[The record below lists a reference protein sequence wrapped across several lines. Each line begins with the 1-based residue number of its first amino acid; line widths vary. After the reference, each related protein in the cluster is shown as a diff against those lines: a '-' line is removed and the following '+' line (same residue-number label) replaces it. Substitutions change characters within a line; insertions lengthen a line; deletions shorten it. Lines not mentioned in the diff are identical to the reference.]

1 MELDVVTAVVVE
13 CEPRC
18 DPLPSLMRRVISQ
31 KSSLRHLV
39 GEAFPQSTTQRT
51 GQIVRKRTSDRVM
64 PLIVLFL
71 AGILLSGIR
80 DLKAA
85 DLSGAAVKESIERGC
100 KFLISQQAAGGHWEI
115 GSDGDRVGVTSLA
128 VMALLNSGMSPQDE
142 RVKRGLNY
150 LRSIPRE
157 PGALGNHETY
167 QISLVIMALVA
178 AKENS
183 VDAVRIAQL
192 AQRLEAG
199 QNKGGDAAG
208 GWGYGL
214 NNGNGAGGDPSNSQF
229 AVLGLREAV
238 DAGASVSPETWER
251 ARKYWERAQNGDGGW
266 GYGNTQNTSASK
278 GSMTVAGISSLVICE
293 QMLRT
298 DDGVAPDGTPPCCQ
312 GTEPN
317 LPLEKGIAWLSKN
330 FAVGHNPGGENGWLL
345 YYIYGVERAGRLSG
359 LRFFGDH
366 DWYREGAA
374 YLVAMQNRVSGFWQG
389 NGSFEGHPIVGTSM
403 ALLFLSKGLAPVLIN
418 KLKYGPRN
426 PQRKFEVPGNDWNR
440 HRRDVRNLVD
450 MVSGLPKWP
459 KLLTTQDLDLARAV
473 ESGGVN
479 SLLQAPVLFMT
490 GEEAPK
496 LSPAEIKLLK
506 DYLQEGGFIFAAPT
520 CTSTKF
526 EAGFRALVEQIMPPG
541 EGELKRLTAEHPV
554 FRSEYP
560 LQAEASPLFG
570 VDFGC
575 RTSIMYSPED
585 LGCLWDYWSRV
596 DPPKR
601 NVNLKGRIIRATQIG
616 VNVLAYATGREPPAK
631 SDIPQVVKENTDFD
645 NIERGLLQIAQI
657 RHDGSWN
664 AAPRALRRLL
674 LALNDTA
681 AMSASTKANELAF
694 ADADIFQYPIIYMH
708 GRNKFSATEAD
719 RQQLR
724 KYLKRGGV
732 LFADSCCG
740 AKPFDKGFREFV
752 AALFPD
758 EKLERIP
765 VDHELFSQK
774 HGRDIRKLKRRMSE
788 GAEGGNALG
797 FVVRDAE
804 PFLEG
809 LVVDGRLAI
818 IYSKYDISCALE
830 RQAAGNCEGYLPE
843 EAVKLAI
850 NVILYSMMEDVRLAT
865 PDKDRN

>member
-1 MELDVVTAVVVE
+1 MDNRSRIRSATVVAGLLLAWIST
-13 CEPRC
+13 
-18 DPLPSLMRRVISQ
+18 PLR
-31 KSSLRHLV
+31 
-39 GEAFPQSTTQRT
+39 
-51 GQIVRKRTSDRVM
+51 
-64 PLIVLFL
+64 
-71 AGILLSGIR
+71 
-80 DLKAA
+80 AA
-85 DLSGAAVKESIERGC
+85 DLSGAAVKESIERGR
-100 KFLISQQAAGGHWEI
+100 KFLLSQQGANGSWDI
-115 GSDGDRVGVTSLA
+115 GIETDRVGGTSLA
-128 VMALLNSGMSPQDE
+128 VMALLNCGMSPQDPA
-142 RVKRGLNY
+142 VKRGLNF
-150 LRSIPRE
+150 LRNVPRD
-157 PGALGNHETY
+157 ASMLGGHETY
-167 QISLVIMALVA
+167 QVSLQIMALVA
-178 AKENS
+178 AKEYT

-192 AQRLEAG
+192 AQRLETG
-199 QNKGGDAAG
+199 QNKGGDVG

-214 NNGNGAGGDPSNSQF
+214 GGGQLFGGDPSNSQF

-238 DAGASVSPETWER
+238 EAGANVSPDTWKR
-251 ARKYWERAQNGDGGW
+251 ARQYWEAAQNGDGGW
-266 GYGNTQNTSASK
+266 SYSNKGNTNPSK

-317 LPLEKGIAWLSKN
+317 EPLDRGIAWMARN

-374 YLVAMQNRVSGFWQG
+374 YLVAMQNGVSGFWPGGG
-389 NGSFEGHPIVGTSM
+389 NYEGNPVVASSM
-403 ALLFLSKGLAPVLIN
+403 ALLFLSKGLAPVLVN
-418 KLKYGPRN
+418 KLKYGPRD
-426 PQRKFEVPGNDWNR
+426 PQRKHEVLGNDWNR

-450 MVSGLPKWP
+450 MISGLPKWP

-479 SLLQAPVLFMT
+479 NLLQAPVLFIT
-490 GEEAPK
+490 GEEAPQ
-496 LSPAEIKLLK
+496 LSAAEVSLLK
-506 DYLQEGGFIFAAPT
+506 EYLQEGGFILAAPT
-520 CTSTKF
+520 CSSKKF
-526 EAGFRALVEQIMPPG
+526 EAGFKSLVEQIMPPG
-541 EGELKRLTAEHPV
+541 EGELKRLQADHPV

-560 LQAEASPLFG
+560 LQADASPLYG

-601 NVNLKGRIIRATQIG
+601 NINLKGRIIRATQIG

-631 SDIPQVVKENTDFD
+631 SDIPQVVKESSEFD

-657 RHDGSWN
+657 RHEGSWN

-681 AMSASTKANELAF
+681 SMSASTKATDLVMSDVN
-694 ADADIFQYPIIYMH
+694 IFQYPIVYMH

-724 KYLKRGGV
+724 KYLERGGV

-740 AKPFDKGFREFV
+740 ARPFDKSFREFV
-752 AALFPD
+752 DSLYRD
-758 EKLERIP
+758 KKLERIP
-765 VDHELFSQK
+765 VEHELFSEK

-788 GAEGGNALG
+788 GAEGGIASG

-804 PFLEG
+804 PFVEG
-809 LVVDGRLAI
+809 LVLDGRLAI

-830 RQAAGNCEGYLPE
+830 RQAAGNCEGYLPDD
-843 EAVKLAI
+843 AVKLATNI
-850 NVILYSMMEDVRLAT
+850 VLYALMEDVRLVVPAA
-865 PDKDRN
+865 P

>member
-1 MELDVVTAVVVE
+1 MAINFITVDAPD
-13 CEPRC
+13 CERST
-18 DPLPSLMRRVISQ
+18 PSGLFRILNRPGLSQTCRRIVQQRRV
-31 KSSLRHLV
+31 L
-39 GEAFPQSTTQRT
+39 
-51 GQIVRKRTSDRVM
+51 RVM
-64 PLIVLFL
+64 LT
-71 AGILLSGIR
+71 ILLVTGVLASGTR
-80 DLKAA
+80 GLQAA
-85 DLSGAAVKESIERGC
+85 DLSGAAIKDSIERGC
-100 KFLISQQAAGGHWEI
+100 KFLISQQAAGGYWEI
-115 GSDGDRVGVTSLA
+115 GSESDRVGVSSLA

-150 LRSIPRE
+150 LRSVSRE

-167 QISLVIMALVA
+167 QVSLLIMALAA
-178 AKENS
+178 AKETS
-183 VDAVRIAQL
+183 VDAVRIAQH
-192 AQRLEAG
+192 AQRIENG
-199 QNKGGDAAG
+199 QNKAGDGVG
-208 GWGYGL
+208 GWGYSLSTGS
-214 NNGNGAGGDPSNSQF
+214 GRVDPSNSQF
-229 AVLGLREAV
+229 AVLALREAV
-238 DAGASVSPETWER
+238 DAGANVSPETWDR
-251 ARKYWERAQNGDGGW
+251 IRKYWERAQNGDGGW
-266 GYGNTQNTSASK
+266 GYENKKDSMPSK
-278 GSMTVAGISSLVICE
+278 GSMTVAGIASLVICE

-298 DDGVAPDGTPPCCQ
+298 DDGVAADGTPPCCQ

-317 LPLEKGIAWLSKN
+317 QPLAKGISWLSRN
-330 FAVGHNPGGENGWLL
+330 FAVGHNPGDNSWLL

-374 YLVAMQNRVSGFWQG
+374 YLLAMQNNVSGFWQG
-389 NGSFEGHPIVGTSM
+389 SGSYEGHPIVGTSM

-418 KLKYGPRN
+418 KLKYGPRD
-426 PQRKFEVPGNDWNR
+426 PQRPLEVVGNDWNR

-450 MVSGLPKWP
+450 MISGLPKWP

-479 SLLQAPVLFMT
+479 ALLQAPVLFMT
-490 GEEAPK
+490 GEEAPR

-506 DYLQEGGFIFAAPT
+506 DYLAEGGFIFAAPT
-520 CTSTKF
+520 CTSNKF
-526 EAGFRALVEQIMPPG
+526 EAGFRAIVEQIMPPG

-560 LQAEASPLFG
+560 LQADASPLFG

-601 NVNLKGRIIRATQIG
+601 NVNLKGRIIRANQIG
-616 VNVLAYATGREPPAK
+616 VNVMAYATGREPPAK
-631 SDIPQVVKENTDFD
+631 SDVPQVVKENTDFD

-674 LALNDTA
+674 LALNETA

-694 ADADIFQYPIIYMH
+694 ADAEIFQYPIIYMH
-708 GRNKFSATEAD
+708 GRNKFSANEAD

-724 KYLKRGGV
+724 KYLQRGGV

-752 AALFPD
+752 ATLYPG
-758 EKLERIP
+758 EKLQRIP

-809 LVVDGRLAI
+809 LTVDGRLAI

-850 NVILYSMMEDVRLAT
+850 NVILYSMMEDVRLTA
-865 PDKDRN
+865 PEK